1 MLCKEQLSNVG
12 WSEQSQAYV
21 FYGRIPV
28 IERMAE
34 ANVISK
40 LLRKPFFSSPETAIF
55 GKTGKIISCG

>member
-1 MLCKEQLSNVG
+1 MLCKEQLNVG

-34 ANVISK
+34 AQ
-40 LLRKPFFSSPETAIF
+40 RHQSPSAESRFYLPPEAAIF